1 MSSVVTFPSA
11 RRACMVEAKSVREAF
26 PVFGMHREHAEV
38 LTYSVQHGYW
48 YQSPPL
54 RPQLVPFTSLINDIR
69 VEPNAGSNALAGISR
84 MPQRESSSLLRS

>member
-1 MSSVVTFPSA
+1 MGDHLPETA
-11 RRACMVEAKSVREAF
+11 R
-26 PVFGMHREHAEV
+26 PVFGMHRDLAEV

-54 RPQLVPFTSLINDIR
+54 RPQLVPFTSLIDDIR

>member
-1 MSSVVTFPSA
+1 MSSVETFPCV

-54 RPQLVPFTSLINDIR
+54 RPQLVPFTSLIDAIR
-69 VEPNAGSNALAGISR
+69 VSPMR
-84 MPQRESSSLLRS
+84 VQMP